1 MKKIIN
7 NNIKIVDD
15 MLSGYVKSHSDRVKF
30 SEINKRI
37 ICRKNK
43 KQFSKV
49 PILIGNGSGHEPI
62 AVGWVG
68 EGMLDAN
75 IVGDIFSAPSGDL
88 IFEGI
93 KIFKDYSSILLL
105 IVSWLGIVPTVPWLV
120 VTISFCNSSGKVFKL
135 SINSSI
141 LLLIS
146 NHSGDVMNG
155 EMAIEMAEDENIN
168 AKCLIMYDDIAS
180 APKGNEA
187 QRRGGA
193 GTTFV
198 YKILGALSEKG
209 ADIQQL
215 LSLGKEIVDNTRTL
229 SVAISPGT
237 SPITGEKIFTIEEDE
252 IFIGMGV
259 HGESG
264 YGRQKIQPSKKI
276 ISFMLDKIF
285 DDFNYKSGDIVI
297 PFVNGSGSTTLMEL
311 LIIFNDLEE
320 YLSKYNI
327 QIFKPL
333 INEYITTQDSGGFSI
348 SLLNSSEEM
357 RKLWLEPSSV
367 PYFHLWWIK
376 KN

>member
-1 MKKIIN
+1 MIKKEKNNIIN
-7 NNIKIVDD
+7 REITFPLKIGIHNITASPGDSV
-15 MLSGYVKSHSDRVKF
+15 SSAFYY
-30 SEINKRI
+30 
-37 ICRKNK
+37 NK
-43 KQFSKV
+43 KQLNKV
-49 PILIGNGSGHEPI
+49 PMLIGNGSGHEPI
-62 AVGWVG
+62 AVGWIG

-93 KIFKDYSSILLL
+93 KIFKDH
-105 IVSWLGIVPTVPWLV
+105 
-120 VTISFCNSSGKVFKL
+120 
-135 SINSSI
+135 SSI

-215 LSLGKEIVDNTRTL
+215 LSLGKQIVDNTRTL

-237 SPITGEKIFTIEEDE
+237 SPITGVKVFRIVGMKKPDLSGKKTTESQKAAEEPTTSTEKTVGGKNEEKVVSRYYRPPE
-252 IFIGMGV
+252 TENKEV
-259 HGESG
+259 
-264 YGRQKIQPSKKI
+264 KKPKSKKPN
-276 ISFMLDKIF
+276 SFCEECGSKIAAKDMF
-285 DDFNYKSGDIVI
+285 CTNCGAK
-297 PFVNGSGSTTLMEL
+297 
-311 LIIFNDLEE
+311 
-320 YLSKYNI
+320 
-327 QIFKPL
+327 
-333 INEYITTQDSGGFSI
+333 
-348 SLLNSSEEM
+348 
-357 RKLWLEPSSV
+357 R
-367 PYFHLWWIK
+367 
-376 KN
+376 

>member
-1 MKKIIN
+1 
-7 NNIKIVDD
+7 
-15 MLSGYVKSHSDRVKF
+15 
-30 SEINKRI
+30 
-37 ICRKNK
+37 
-43 KQFSKV
+43 
-49 PILIGNGSGHEPI
+49 
-62 AVGWVG
+62 
-68 EGMLDAN
+68 MLDAN

-93 KIFKDYSSILLL
+93 KIFKDH
-105 IVSWLGIVPTVPWLV
+105 
-120 VTISFCNSSGKVFKL
+120 
-135 SINSSI
+135 SSI

-209 ADIQQL
+209 ADIEQL
-215 LSLGKEIVDNTRTL
+215 LSLGKQIVDNTRTL

-264 YGRQKIQPSKKI
+264 YGLS
-276 ISFMLDKIF
+276 
-285 DDFNYKSGDIVI
+285 
-297 PFVNGSGSTTLMEL
+297 
-311 LIIFNDLEE
+311 LIHI
-320 YLSKYNI
+320 
-327 QIFKPL
+327 
-333 INEYITTQDSGGFSI
+333 
-348 SLLNSSEEM
+348 
-357 RKLWLEPSSV
+357 
-367 PYFHLWWIK
+367 
-376 KN
+376 

>member
-1 MKKIIN
+1 
-7 NNIKIVDD
+7 
-15 MLSGYVKSHSDRVKF
+15 
-30 SEINKRI
+30 
-37 ICRKNK
+37 
-43 KQFSKV
+43 
-49 PILIGNGSGHEPI
+49 
-62 AVGWVG
+62 
-68 EGMLDAN
+68 
-75 IVGDIFSAPSGDL
+75 
-88 IFEGI
+88 
-93 KIFKDYSSILLL
+93 
-105 IVSWLGIVPTVPWLV
+105 
-120 VTISFCNSSGKVFKL
+120 
-135 SINSSI
+135 
-141 LLLIS
+141 
-146 NHSGDVMNG
+146 
-155 EMAIEMAEDENIN
+155 MAIEMAEDENIN

-180 APKGNEA
+180 APKGNED

-209 ADIQQL
+209 ADIEQL
-215 LSLGKEIVDNTRTL
+215 LSLGKQIVDNTRTL
-229 SVAISPGT
+229 SVAISPGI

-367 PYFHLWWIK
+367 PYFHL
-376 KN
+376 

>member
-7 NNIKIVDD
+7 NNINIVDD

-43 KQFSKV
+43 KQFNKV

-93 KIFKDYSSILLL
+93 KIFKDH
-105 IVSWLGIVPTVPWLV
+105 
-120 VTISFCNSSGKVFKL
+120 
-135 SINSSI
+135 SSI

-168 AKCLIMYDDIAS
+168 AKYLIMYDDIAS

-209 ADIQQL
+209 ADIEQL
-215 LSLGKEIVDNTRTL
+215 LSLGKQIVDNTRTL

-367 PYFHLWWIK
+367 PYFHL
-376 KN
+376 

>member
-7 NNIKIVDD
+7 NNINIVDD
-15 MLSGYVKSHSDRVKF
+15 MLNGYVKSHSDRVKF

-43 KQFSKV
+43 KQLNKV

-93 KIFKDYSSILLL
+93 KIFKDH
-105 IVSWLGIVPTVPWLV
+105 
-120 VTISFCNSSGKVFKL
+120 
-135 SINSSI
+135 SSI

-180 APKGNEA
+180 APKGNES

-209 ADIQQL
+209 ADIEQL
-215 LSLGKEIVDNTRTL
+215 LSLGKQIVDNTRTL

-237 SPITGEKIFTIEEDE
+237 SPITGEKIFTIDEDE

-333 INEYITTQDSGGFSI
+333 INEYL
-348 SLLNSSEEM
+348 SLI
-357 RKLWLEPSSV
+357 
-367 PYFHLWWIK
+367 HI
-376 KN
+376 